1 VTQVL
6 HSLLPI
12 ALLVLTGALLLRLRF
27 FGDAFR
33 RGLDRLVYW
42 VALPAL
48 IVGELAQAPVMGERA
63 GPMIAVFAGATLL
76 TALLAWALAWAMRL
90 PAASVGVFVQAA
102 HRGNLAFVGL
112 PVILLA
118 SEADDQSTRALAA
131 LVFAPIVL
139 LYNVLAVLALTL
151 AHHRFDRHAPLK
163 LLRSLVTNP
172 LLLACGLGLALN
184 LLQLQTPTPL
194 IKTLVLL
201 GQPAAPL
208 ALISLGGA
216 VVTYRVH
223 RHAAVGFASAT
234 LKLAVLPAI
243 TLLLAGVLG
252 LDPQQR
258 LIVLIFSATPTA
270 VASYVLAVQLRG
282 DPGVAAAT
290 IVISTILSFASLAA
304 ALALA

>member
-1 VTQVL
+1 MSQIFT
-6 HSLLPI
+6 SLLPI
-12 ALLVLTGALLLRLRF
+12 ALLVITGALLLRLRF
-27 FGDAFR
+27 FGEEFR

-48 IVGELAQAPVMGERA
+48 IVGELAQAPAMGGAA
-63 GPMIAVFAGATLL
+63 GPMIGVLAGATCF
-76 TALLAWALAWAMRL
+76 TALAAWGVARAMRQP
-90 PAASVGVFVQAA
+90 PAAVGVIVQAA

-118 SEADDQSTRALAA
+118 SQADDAGTRALAA
-131 LVFAPIVL
+131 LVFAPMVL
-139 LYNVLAVLALTL
+139 LYNVLAVTALTL
-151 AHHRFDRHAPLK
+151 AHQRFDRSAPRK
-163 LLRSLVTNP
+163 LLRSLLTNP

-184 LLQLQTPTPL
+184 LLDHQLPAPL

-208 ALISLGGA
+208 ALVSLGGA
-216 VVTYRVH
+216 VVTYHVH
-223 RHAAVGFASAT
+223 RHAAVGFASAA
-234 LKLAVLPAI
+234 LKLVVLPAS
-243 TLLLAGVLG
+243 TLLLAYLVG
-252 LDPQQR
+252 LDQSQR
-258 LIVLIFSATPTA
+258 LIVLVFSATPTA

-290 IVISTILSFASLAA
+290 IVISTLLSFASLAA